1 MPKTN
6 KNTLSIIIVT
16 FNSQDCID
24 NCISSISKNYKKNYE
39 IIIIDNNSSDN
50 TIEIIK
56 KNINSN
62 IKFIQNKRN
71 YGFTKAVNQGF
82 KICRGEYI
90 LNLNPDVEILD
101 KSIEILIEKMN
112 TNNSIGI
119 ISPQLVFPDGKI
131 QFTCRRFPTYWN
143 IFTELIFLN
152 QFRPKSKL
160 LNGWKMGDFNHK
172 TEMSVD
178 QTAGAAFIIK
188 KKLFD
193 KLSGLDERFPM
204 FFSDVDLCKRVK
216 NLNLEIFYTTK
227 SKMIHIGGNSIFKY
241 RIRSIITSSVS
252 MIKFFFKHY
261 NSKFNLIINVF
272 FSLILV
278 PIIFF
283 RIIKSLIISRKIFQR
298 KTL

>member
-16 FNSQDCID
+16 FNSQDCIK

-131 QFTCRRFPTYWN
+131 QSTCRRFPTYWN
-143 IFTELIFLN
+143 IFTELTFLN
-152 QFRPKSKL
+152 QFSPKSKL

-261 NSKFNLIINVF
+261 NSKFNFILNVL
-272 FSLILV
+272 FSLLLV

-283 RIIKSLIISRKIFQR
+283 RIIKSLIISRTIFQR